1 MMIFLFLFLFFEKNY
16 IFNVFNIYLYIFV
29 FMFLES
35 NGSCNHT
42 HMSNSQS
49 IAWNC
54 NDRAVY
60 IGPMHIWY
68 GNILLDHLD

>member
-1 MMIFLFLFLFFEKNY
+1 
-16 IFNVFNIYLYIFV
+16 
-29 FMFLES
+29 MFLES